1 MNGTGVKVSL
11 NVAGKNFA
19 TLSGLVGTALPA
31 IGPYEFAATIVNKK
45 SRWHL
50 KQVKLKVGKSNLSG
64 DVYIDPNTA
73 PVRIVARL
81 QSELVRAVDFEEKSA
96 PRKRGR
102 SKRRKK
108 NFLRNGYFPP
118 IASRIPGRGRY
129 RRKCSSRQNIF
140 RLMISRSRTLP
151 SLLP

>member
-11 NVAGKNFA
+11 NVAGKYFA

-50 KQVKLKVGKSNLSG
+50 KQVKLKVGKANLGG

-108 NFLRNGYFPP
+108 KISPKRQFATDRLSYSG
-118 IASRIPGRGRY
+118 PG
-129 RRKCSSRQNIF
+129 Q
-140 RLMISRSRTLP
+140 ISAKV
-151 SLLP
+151 

>member
-11 NVAGKNFA
+11 NVAGKYFA

-108 NFLRNGYFPP
+108 EISPKRQFSTDRLSYSG
-118 IASRIPGRGRY
+118 PG
-129 RRKCSSRQNIF
+129 Q
-140 RLMISRSRTLP
+140 ISAKV
-151 SLLP
+151 